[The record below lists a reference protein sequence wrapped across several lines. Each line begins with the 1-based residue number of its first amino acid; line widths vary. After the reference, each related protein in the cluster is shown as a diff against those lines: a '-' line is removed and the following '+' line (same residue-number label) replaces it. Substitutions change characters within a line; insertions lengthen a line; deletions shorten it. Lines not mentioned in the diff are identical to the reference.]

1 MPPSRQKQLI
11 EEFLAQLPPLP
22 FQCPRETRVVNAQHS
37 LARDQRVRLA
47 PSECMPSLT
56 AAYLAPE
63 ASRIP
68 ARGRIADYKGW
79 ILTAEEHQ
87 RFGYAVHTAVNL
99 SRLFGPGSATNYV
112 LLGDPTLP
120 AAQINCVRG
129 TDKRPNAQLLLNKA
143 ELKWSH
149 ATVSGAAAGGAA
161 SASVSEVL
169 DDRTAF
175 VTNSL
180 IAVRALKPLQA
191 GQELWIDYGQQYWER
206 MSLYCPRC
214 LEYGADAEDQM
225 LICEA
230 PGCKRAWHQL
240 CLNPRLMEV
249 PEGPF
254 YCDIHKDKFEK

>member
-11 EEFLAQLPPLP
+11 EEFLAQLPSLP
-22 FQCPRETRVVNAQHS
+22 FQCPRETRVVNLQHS
-37 LARDQRVRLA
+37 LARDQRVQLA

-99 SRLFGPGSATNYV
+99 SRLFGSATEYV

-129 TDKRPNAQLLLNKA
+129 TDKRPNAQLLLNRA

-149 ATVSGAAAGGAA
+149 AA
-161 SASVSEVL
+161 
-169 DDRTAF
+169 DDRTAY

-180 IAVRALKPLQA
+180 IAVRALKPLHA
-191 GQELWIDYGQQYWER
+191 GQELWINYGQQYWER

-240 CLNPRLMEV
+240 CLTPRLVEV

-254 YCDIHKDKFEK
+254 YCDIHQLQSQL